1 MQPIGYYNRFTAL
14 SIVEPWVAYR
24 MEHASAPVD
33 LARSLSQKAI
43 NKRLNQRSQL

>member
-33 LARSLSQKAI
+33 LARSLNHNANSKQ
-43 NKRLNQRSQL
+43 RNQRSQL